1 METGPTEVE
10 AAVAAPGVGADEPLG
25 EGLGRIAAS
34 RFDRIVEMLEFEPDR
49 DVAVHE
55 ARKAVKRLRALLRL
69 LRGPLS
75 PALRGVED
83 AALRDLGR
91 RLAPA
96 RDARVVID
104 ALDSIA
110 AGDHLWIRDCLLR
123 DHRAVISAL
132 GPGSP
137 LVAALLA
144 SARDSRRWWV
154 GTMPALVPDAVDS
167 VSIGMRRT
175 RALAR
180 RRAARALEQGGDE
193 AFHAWRKQVK
203 HLRHQLE
210 TVRPIDPSGFGGII
224 ADLDTL
230 GEVLGADHDLT
241 VLLRQV
247 GPLGADPGEA
257 ARLERTVAARKQE
270 LRAVARHLA
279 DRALGA
285 TAGSPVRRLQARWE
299 RTRTGGRQL
308 YDGAG

>member
-1 METGPTEVE
+1 MQTGNTSIDLI
-10 AAVAAPGVGADEPLG
+10 AVGADEPLG
-25 EGLGRIAAS
+25 AGLGRIAGS
-34 RFDRIVEMLEFEPDR
+34 QFDRIAGMLEAEPDR
-49 DVAVHE
+49 DLAVHE

-69 LRGPLS
+69 VRGPLD
-75 PALRGVED
+75 PVLRRAQD
-83 AALRDLGR
+83 AALGDLGR

-110 AGDHLWIRDCLLR
+110 PGDHLLIREYLIQHHCG
-123 DHRAVISAL
+123 VIGTLA
-132 GPGSP
+132 PGSSS
-137 LVAALLA
+137 VAALLA

-154 GTMPALVPDAVDS
+154 GTMPAMVPDAVDS

-180 RRAARALEQGGDE
+180 RRAARALVQGGDD

-210 TVRPIDPSGFGGII
+210 TVRPIDPSGFGGVI
-224 ADLDTL
+224 AVLDTL

-247 GPLGADPGEA
+247 EPLGADPGEL
-257 ARLERTVAARKQE
+257 ARLERTAAARKQE

-279 DRALGA
+279 ERAFGA
-285 TAGSPVRRLQARWE
+285 RAGSPVRRLHARGE
-299 RTRTGGRQL
+299 KTRTGGRQL